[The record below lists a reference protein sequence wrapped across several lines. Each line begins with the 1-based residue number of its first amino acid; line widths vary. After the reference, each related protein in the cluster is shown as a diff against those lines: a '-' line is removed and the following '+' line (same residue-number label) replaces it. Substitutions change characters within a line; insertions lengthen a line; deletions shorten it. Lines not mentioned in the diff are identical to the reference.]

1 MKTKALIL
9 SFITCLFTFNLNAQ
23 NSSINI
29 SFGQNGISIPDTVVM
44 GDTIWFSC
52 WVVNSGG
59 DVLAENILLK
69 AARYD
74 ANSGFVSTRTIGGQG
89 PNFMFPDD
97 SIQFIPGFLFEVVTN
112 QNYLAGDNIVVIWP
126 KADVPNTISQT
137 NQYIYTNVH
146 VLSSSISSI
155 SEETSSKAHYFYPQP
170 AKDKIY
176 FNSSS
181 DLITAVK
188 IFNILGKEVAFHNIS
203 VSPVI
208 SISHF
213 PQGLYVLKMQTEK
226 GEEKIQKLI
235 IKRY

>member
-1 MKTKALIL
+1 VKAKALIL
-9 SFITCLFTFNLNAQ
+9 FFSTFLFAFNSNSQ
-23 NSSINI
+23 NSAISI
-29 SFGQNGISIPDTVVM
+29 SFGQNGISIPDTVTM
-44 GDTIWFSC
+44 GDSIWFSC

-69 AARYD
+69 AARQD
-74 ANSGFVSTRTIGGQG
+74 ANLGLVNTRTIGGQG

-97 SIQFIPGFLFEVVTN
+97 SIQFVPGFLFEAVTN
-112 QNYLAGDNIVVIWP
+112 QNYLVGDNIVVIWP

-146 VLSSSISSI
+146 VLSSSILSI
-155 SEETSSKAHYFYPQP
+155 SEGTSSKAHYFYPQP

-188 IFNILGKEVAFHNIS
+188 IFNILGKEVSFHNIS
-203 VSPVI
+203 ASPI
-208 SISHF
+208 LSISHL
-213 PQGLYVLKMQTEK
+213 PQGLYVLKIQTEK

-235 IKRY
+235 IKR

>member
-1 MKTKALIL
+1 MKAKALIL
-9 SFITCLFTFNLNAQ
+9 FFITFLFAFNSNSQ
-23 NSSINI
+23 NSAIDI

-44 GDTIWFSC
+44 GDSIWFSC

-69 AARYD
+69 AARHD
-74 ANSGFVSTRTIGGQG
+74 ANLGFVNTRTIGGQG
-89 PNFMFPDD
+89 PNFMSPDD
-97 SIQFIPGFLFEVVTN
+97 SIQFVPGFLFEVVTN
-112 QNYLAGDNIVVIWP
+112 QNYLVGDNIVVIWP

-146 VLSSSISSI
+146 VLSSSILSI

-176 FNSSS
+176 FNSSL
-181 DLITAVK
+181 DLITSLK
-188 IFNILGKEVAFHNIS
+188 IFNILGKEVACHNIS
-203 VSPVI
+203 VSSII
-208 SISHF
+208 SISHL
-213 PQGLYVLKMQTEK
+213 PQGLYVLRMQTEK

-235 IKRY
+235 IKR

>member
-1 MKTKALIL
+1 MKVKALIVF
-9 SFITCLFTFNLNAQ
+9 FITCFFTFNSNAQ

-89 PNFMFPDD
+89 PNFIFPDD

-155 SEETSSKAHYFYPQP
+155 SEETSSKAYYFYPQP

-188 IFNILGKEVAFHNIS
+188 IFNILGKEVSFHNIS
-203 VSPVI
+203 VSPII

-213 PQGLYVLKMQTEK
+213 SQGLYVLKMQTEK
-226 GEEKIQKLI
+226 GEEKIQTLI
-235 IKRY
+235 IKR

>member
-1 MKTKALIL
+1 MKVKALIVF
-9 SFITCLFTFNLNAQ
+9 FITCFFAFNSNSQ
-23 NSSINI
+23 NSAINI
-29 SFGQNGISIPDTVVM
+29 SFGQNGITIPDTVVM

-137 NQYIYTNVH
+137 SQYIYSNVH
-146 VLSSSISSI
+146 VLSNSISSI
-155 SEETSSKAHYFYPQP
+155 SEKTSKAHYFYPQP

-188 IFNILGKEVAFHNIS
+188 IFNILGKEVSSHNIS
-203 VSPVI
+203 VSPII
-208 SISHF
+208 SISNF
-213 PQGLYVLKMQTEK
+213 SQGLYVLKMQTEK
-226 GEEKIQKLI
+226 GEEKIQTLI
-235 IKRY
+235 IKR